1 MNSSAGAGLMVPV
14 DGGAVWAQDTGGDGP
29 PVVLLH
35 PGIGDSRIWD
45 PLVTALAGRYRLIRY
60 DARGHDRS
68 PAPAAA
74 YTQLGDLRAVL
85 DHFKL
90 AEVTVVGCSM
100 GGDSGLQLAIEDP
113 ARVRSLVLLCPGVT
127 GYPWPAEPAE
137 EAESEVLFKAADV
150 AGLTDL
156 GMRMWAAAGQDDAA
170 RAQLRSAA
178 AGWLAEAGYEQEGP
192 PVFDRL
198 GEISAPAVLLI
209 GDLDRQPL
217 IDCAAATAAG
227 IPGCRLVTV
236 PGADHLLPLRAPGA
250 VAQAIRE
257 QLG

>member
-1 MNSSAGAGLMVPV
+1 MNSSTGSELMVPV
-14 DGGAVWAQDTGGDGP
+14 DGGAVWTQDTGGDGP

-45 PLVTALAGRYRLIRY
+45 PLIAVLAGRYRLIRY

-68 PAPAAA
+68 PAPAVP

-85 DHFKL
+85 DYLKL
-90 AEVTVVGCSM
+90 ADVTVAGCSM
-100 GGDSGLQLAIEDP
+100 GGDSGLQLAVEDP

-137 EAESEVLFKAADV
+137 DAEAEALFKAGDV
-150 AGLTDL
+150 AGLAEL
-156 GMRMWAAAGQDDAA
+156 GLRMWAMAGHDDAA

-178 AGWLAEAGYEQEGP
+178 AGWLADGGYEQDGP
-192 PVFDRL
+192 AVFDRL

-217 IDCAAATAAG
+217 IDCAAASAAR

-236 PGADHLLPLRAPGA
+236 PGADHLLPLRAPDA
-250 VAQAIRE
+250 VARAIRE